1 MGARCGTEGA
11 MTTHFPRLVEADTPW
26 IPTSSVFSFRSPPPP
41 YTRIPSSTKRS
52 PASDTLEIE
61 IPSAMSPTRL
71 ILSVN
76 AGSSSIKL
84 CLYSASFGSAP
95 VSLVK
100 SSVSGLTSPPAKFSY
115 SNNANKRHTVEDR
128 ESADV
133 TDQSSALRLFLG
145 HFGQDES
152 LKEHGTGEVELVV
165 HRIVHG
171 GLFRDAVVLNKEA
184 IREIELLTDLAP
196 LYGMRHVELCVERA
210 NIFFPSFVGITRLL
224 WRWSSWPRTSCR
236 GPLIL
241 RTSTRR
247 SIREAYL
254 LMSTP
259 IRSTR
264 RWRRRRRSGSMAST
278 GSVIRSS

>member
-1 MGARCGTEGA
+1 M
-11 MTTHFPRLVEADTPW
+11 
-26 IPTSSVFSFRSPPPP
+26 
-41 YTRIPSSTKRS
+41 Y
-52 PASDTLEIE
+52 
-61 IPSAMSPTRL
+61 PTRL

-84 CLYSASFGSAP
+84 CLYSASFGSTP

-115 SNNANKRHTVEDR
+115 SNNANKGHNVEDK
-128 ESADV
+128 ESGDV
-133 TDQSSALRLFLG
+133 ADQSSALGLFLG
-145 HFGQDES
+145 HLGQDES

-171 GLFRDAVVLNKEA
+171 GLFHDAVVLSKEA

-196 LYGMRHVELCVERA
+196 LYGTRPIELCVRRA
-210 NIFFPSFVGITRLL
+210 NTFFFSFVGITLLL
-224 WRWSSWPRTSCR
+224 WRWSSWLRTSYR
-236 GPLIL
+236 GPSIL

-247 SIREAYL
+247 STREAYL
-254 LMSTP
+254 LMSIH

-264 RWRRRRRSGSMAST
+264 RWRRRRRSGSMVST
-278 GSVIRSS
+278 GLAIRSS